1 MQTTERLSIP
11 LHDPDL
17 SRQMSSRSCI
27 ILLKLVCATRVVFMT
42 YHKFPAFDLYYADP
56 AQLITTVR
64 EELHAQD
71 RDVSELRSIVYGTE

>member
-1 MQTTERLSIP
+1 
-11 LHDPDL
+11 
-17 SRQMSSRSCI
+17 
-27 ILLKLVCATRVVFMT
+27 MT